1 MSIRK
6 HGNTIEPPDA
16 ASLRLDELVAA
27 INAAAKLL
35 TPADASAIRHEL
47 NTVAKTL
54 KQVGYRKP
62 LRRPAIAPTATSM
75 QGDLLG

>member
-1 MSIRK
+1 MPTRQ
-6 HGNTIEPPDA
+6 HGSAIEPPDA

-35 TPADASAIRHEL
+35 TPADTRAIWHEL
-47 NTVAKTL
+47 NTVAQTL
-54 KQVGYRKP
+54 KQVSYRKP
-62 LRRPAIAPTATSM
+62 LRRPAIAPPTAPT